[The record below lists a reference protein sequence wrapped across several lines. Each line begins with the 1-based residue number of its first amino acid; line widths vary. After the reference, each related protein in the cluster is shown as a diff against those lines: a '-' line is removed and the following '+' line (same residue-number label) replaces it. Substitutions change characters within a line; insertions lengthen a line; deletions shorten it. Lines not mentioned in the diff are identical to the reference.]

1 MGIEEKLPSGILLTS
16 VEKLAGYA
24 RKSSVWPATF
34 GLACCAIELFSA
46 GGPRHD
52 LARFGMER
60 ASATPRQAD
69 LMIVAGRVSQKM
81 APVLRHIYPTMP
93 DPKCIISMRVCAS
106 SRAMFTHYA
115 IVQSVDHIVPVDI

>member
-69 LMIVAGRVSQKM
+69 LMIGAGRGSQKM
-81 APVLRHIYPTMP
+81 APGLRQIYDHMAE
-93 DPKCIISMRVCAS
+93 PKWVISMGLSAS
-106 SRAMFTHYA
+106 SAR
-115 IVQSVDHIVPVDI
+115 

>member
-1 MGIEEKLPSGILLTS
+1 MGIEEKLPSGILLTT
-16 VEKLAGYA
+16 VEKVAGYA

-34 GLACCAIELFSA
+34 GLACCAIELFQA

-69 LMIVAGRVSQKM
+69 LMIVAGGGGPEKGAGGRGGFVHRSRPQRGLFTGGGGARRGAVQK
-81 APVLRHIYPTMP
+81 
-93 DPKCIISMRVCAS
+93 
-106 SRAMFTHYA
+106 HYHA
-115 IVQSVDHIVPVDI
+115 